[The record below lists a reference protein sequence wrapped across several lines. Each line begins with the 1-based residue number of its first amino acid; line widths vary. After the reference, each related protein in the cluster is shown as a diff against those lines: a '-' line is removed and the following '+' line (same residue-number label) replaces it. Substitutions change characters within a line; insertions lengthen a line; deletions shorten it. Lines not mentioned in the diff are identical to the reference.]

1 MKPEEGKIGGQG
13 ESKDFINID
22 ELFRRK
28 GKKIYP
34 FIPGFLI
41 RYLERVVHEKEVNS
55 ALNRL
60 HDKHGL
66 EFIEPILLDEF
77 GVEIQVKN
85 QEFIPEKGR
94 YIIAS
99 NHPLGGLDGMA
110 LMHAVGKKRKD
121 IKFIVNDILLELV
134 NLKELFVP
142 VNKHGRN
149 TQEAV
154 RILDE
159 LYRSDMLVLIF
170 PAGLVSRKQAGGVR
184 DLEWKKSFIS
194 KSIQYQRDVVPVH
207 IDGRNSSF
215 FYNLANWRKRVG
227 LKMNIEM
234 LYLPDEMFRQRN
246 KKITITFG
254 KPIPYTTFTKEL
266 THQQWAQKVKE
277 HVYGLPEGNLNFNL
291 SEK

>member
-1 MKPEEGKIGGQG
+1 MKPEEGKVAGQR
-13 ESKDFINID
+13 ESNDFINID
-22 ELFRRK
+22 EVFRRK

-41 RYLERVVHEKEVNS
+41 RYLERVVHQDELND
-55 ALNRL
+55 ALKRL

-77 GVEIQVKN
+77 EVDILVEN
-85 QEFIPEKGR
+85 EEFIPAEGR

-110 LMHAVGKKRKD
+110 LMHVVGKKRRD
-121 IKFIVNDILLELV
+121 IKFIVNDILLELI

-159 LYRSDMLVLIF
+159 LYRSENLVLVF
-170 PAGLVSRKQAGGVR
+170 PAGLVSRKQDGDIR
-184 DLEWKKSFIS
+184 DLDWKKSFIT

-207 IDGRNSSF
+207 IDGRNSNF
-215 FYNLANWRKRVG
+215 FYNLANWRKRLG

-234 LYLPDEMFRQRN
+234 LYLPDEMFNQHN

-254 KPIPYTTFTKEL
+254 KPIPYTTFTREL
-266 THQQWAQKVKE
+266 THHQWAQKVKE
-277 HVYGLPEGNLNFNL
+277 HVYGLPDGKLGFNA
-291 SEK
+291 